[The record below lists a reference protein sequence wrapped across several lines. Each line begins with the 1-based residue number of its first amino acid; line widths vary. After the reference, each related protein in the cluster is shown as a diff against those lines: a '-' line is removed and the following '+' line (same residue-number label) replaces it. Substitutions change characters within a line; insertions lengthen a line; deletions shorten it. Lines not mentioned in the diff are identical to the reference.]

1 MSLHVLP
8 IRTAGAAE
16 NMAIDFLL
24 LQRYPEQNASRFRHY
39 EWRGP
44 AFTFGYSQKIEYVR
58 ANLPSKASAA
68 EGLPDSFHPELCRR
82 ATGGGIVDHRNDW
95 TYALVLP
102 RGLAIYEA
110 RATQAYH
117 DVHACLVEAL
127 GALGQPAVLKASCDP
142 IEVCEGEQPSAMP
155 TICFVRAELYDVLN
169 SVTGEKIAGA
179 AMKRNKH
186 GLLFQGSIE
195 KSRLGP
201 VDWDGFQE
209 KFTTAL
215 GRLLGMEAQ
224 EVPWPELNE
233 DEVSGLIEQ
242 YSAPE
247 WNEAR

>member
-1 MSLHVLP
+1 MSLRVLP

-16 NMAIDFLL
+16 NMALDFLL
-24 LQRYPEQNASRFRHY
+24 LQRYPDQAASRFRHY
-39 EWRGP
+39 EWRAP
-44 AFTFGYSQKIEYVR
+44 AFTFGYSQKIQYVR
-58 ANLPSKASAA
+58 ANLPAS
-68 EGLPDSFHPELCRR
+68 ENPELCRR

-102 RGLAIYEA
+102 RGLAIYDA

-117 DVHACLVEAL
+117 DVHACMVEAFV
-127 GALGQPAVLKASCDP
+127 ALGQKVELKASC
-142 IEVCEGEQPSAMP
+142 EKEAACEGEPASTMP

-169 SVTGEKIAGA
+169 SATGEKVAGA

-195 KSRLGP
+195 KSRLGV
-201 VDWDGFQE
+201 VDWDTFQT
-209 KFTTAL
+209 KFTAAL
-215 GRLLGMEAQ
+215 AHLLGMESV
-224 EVPWPELNE
+224 ETPWPDLNE

-247 WNEAR
+247 WNESR